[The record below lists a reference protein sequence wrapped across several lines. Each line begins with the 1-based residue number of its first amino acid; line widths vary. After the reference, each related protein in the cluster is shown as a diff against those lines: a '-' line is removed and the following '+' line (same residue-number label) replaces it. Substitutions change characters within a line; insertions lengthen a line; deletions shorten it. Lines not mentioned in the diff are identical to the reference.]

1 MIPTS
6 TFGHYSLK
14 GTIMNKF
21 TTIKTVATWSVI
33 TLLAFSFAAA
43 GTGKLMGVEMLHLSF
58 ANLGLPS
65 WFGYFIGACEIAGA
79 IALFIRPLSG
89 LAAAG
94 LAAIMLGAIYYH
106 VNFDP
111 ISAAVPAIV
120 LALLATLVSVIRKT
134 DTLALFERLKGQ
146 QA

>member
-1 MIPTS
+1 
-6 TFGHYSLK
+6 
-14 GTIMNKF
+14 MNKANN
-21 TTIKTVATWSVI
+21 TTWTVVTWIVI
-33 TLLAFSFAAA
+33 TLLALAFAAA

-94 LAAIMLGAIYYH
+94 LSAIMLGAIYYH
-106 VNFDP
+106 LAFDP
-111 ISAAVPAIV
+111 ISAAIPAIV
-120 LALLATLVSVIRKT
+120 LALLAATISVIRKG
-134 DTLALFERLKGQ
+134 DTLALLNKLKGQ

>member
-1 MIPTS
+1 
-6 TFGHYSLK
+6 
-14 GTIMNKF
+14 MNKANN
-21 TTIKTVATWSVI
+21 TTWTVVTWIVI
-33 TLLAFSFAAA
+33 TLLALAFAAA

-58 ANLGLPS
+58 ANLGLPR

-94 LAAIMLGAIYYH
+94 LSAIMLGAIYYH
-106 VNFDP
+106 LAFDP
-111 ISAAVPAIV
+111 IIAAVPAIV
-120 LALLATLVSVIRKT
+120 LALLAAMISVIRK
-134 DTLALFERLKGQ
+134 DDSLALLNKLKGQ

>member
-1 MIPTS
+1 
-6 TFGHYSLK
+6 
-14 GTIMNKF
+14 MNKANN
-21 TTIKTVATWSVI
+21 TTWTVVTWIVI
-33 TLLAFSFAAA
+33 TLLAMAFAAA

-65 WFGYFIGACEIAGA
+65 WFGYFIGTCEIAGA

-94 LAAIMLGAIYYH
+94 LTTVMLGAIYYH
-106 VNFDP
+106 LAFDP
-111 ISAAVPAIV
+111 IGAAVPAIV
-120 LALLATLVSVIRKT
+120 LALLAAMISIVRKD
-134 DTLALFERLKGQ
+134 DTLALLTKLKGQ

>member
-1 MIPTS
+1 
-6 TFGHYSLK
+6 
-14 GTIMNKF
+14 MNKANN
-21 TTIKTVATWSVI
+21 TTWTVVTWIVI
-33 TLLAFSFAAA
+33 TLLALAFAAA

-94 LAAIMLGAIYYH
+94 LSAIMLGAIYYH
-106 VNFDP
+106 LAFDP

-120 LALLATLVSVIRKT
+120 LALLAAMISVVRKD
-134 DTLALFERLKGQ
+134 DTVALLTRLKGQ

>member
-1 MIPTS
+1 MNNANNT
-6 TFGHYSLK
+6 TARTM
-14 GTIMNKF
+14 GTW
-21 TTIKTVATWSVI
+21 TVI
-33 TLLAFSFAAA
+33 TLLALAFTAA

-94 LAAIMLGAIYYH
+94 LSAIMLGAIYYH
-106 VNFDP
+106 MAFDP

-120 LALLATLVSVIRKT
+120 LALLAALISVIRKD
-134 DTLALFERLKGQ
+134 DTLALFTKLKGQ

>member
-1 MIPTS
+1 
-6 TFGHYSLK
+6 
-14 GTIMNKF
+14 MNKANN
-21 TTIKTVATWSVI
+21 TTWTVVTWIVI
-33 TLLAFSFAAA
+33 TLLALAFAAA

-94 LAAIMLGAIYYH
+94 LSAIMLGAIYYH
-106 VNFDP
+106 LAFDP
-111 ISAAVPAIV
+111 ISAAVPAIA
-120 LALLATLVSVIRKT
+120 LALLAAMISVIRK
-134 DTLALFERLKGQ
+134 DDSLALLNKLKGQ